1 MLIND
6 ALGGQ
11 ASAADWA
18 VQGGVHRH
26 RNRHFRVLWSSK
38 GGKTA
43 SLAPTDRFASG
54 PGGAGCGLP
63 AAALFR
69 LCLACDVDPADR
81 LLTVRLRVCSWPVKH
96 KLAGRGPGSD
106 MIPAP

>member
-1 MLIND
+1 MRRS
-6 ALGGQ
+6 G
-11 ASAADWA
+11 
-18 VQGGVHRH
+18 H

-81 LLTVRLRVCSWPVKH
+81 LLTVRLRVCSRHTPYTISPQAV
-96 KLAGRGPGSD
+96 GRASC
-106 MIPAP
+106 A